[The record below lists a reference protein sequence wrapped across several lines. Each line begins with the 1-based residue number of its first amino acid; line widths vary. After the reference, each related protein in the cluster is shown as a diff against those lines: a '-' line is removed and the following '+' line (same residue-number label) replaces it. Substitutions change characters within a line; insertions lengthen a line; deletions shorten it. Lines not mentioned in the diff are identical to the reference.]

1 VNFTSIFM
9 SVLSLATWLL
19 EPWQV
24 PKTPTLIGCSFLM
37 NPRKLLH
44 FLCLRRDQQ
53 SLRL

>member
-37 NPRKLLH
+37 NLKKFYFLLSPPR
-44 FLCLRRDQQ
+44 
-53 SLRL
+53 SAEP